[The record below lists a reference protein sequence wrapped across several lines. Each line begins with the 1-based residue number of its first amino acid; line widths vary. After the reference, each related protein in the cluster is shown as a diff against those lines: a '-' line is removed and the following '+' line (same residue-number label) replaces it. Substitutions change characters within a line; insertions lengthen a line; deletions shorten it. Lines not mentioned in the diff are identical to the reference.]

1 MDDTLVYKLVKTMWE
16 NINEIH
22 KTASILKTLSLKRP
36 FAGINH
42 PLHPGA
48 VKYYK
53 EKGIEIPKDLLP

>member
-1 MDDTLVYKLVKTMWE
+1 E

-53 EKGIEIPKDLLP
+53 EKDIEIPKDLLP